1 MCAVTCFRGRALYS
15 HTCAVQVA
23 ATGAL
28 ALALGVLSGS
38 GPLLA
43 TLIGSLVL
51 GIAYSTDVPFLRWKQ
66 YPLLA
71 AGCILAVR

>member
-1 MCAVTCFRGRALYS
+1 M
-15 HTCAVQVA
+15 QVA
-23 ATGAL
+23 ATGTL
-28 ALALGVLSGS
+28 ALALGVMSGS

-43 TLIGSLVL
+43 TLAGSLVL

-66 YPLLA
+66 HPLLA

>member
-1 MCAVTCFRGRALYS
+1 MAL
-15 HTCAVQVA
+15 HEHLCAVQVA
-23 ATGAL
+23 ATGVL

-43 TLIGSLVL
+43 TLVGSLVL

-66 YPLLA
+66 HPLLA